1 MDLER
6 FFVRKRRDSNPQGC
20 GAEETRSVFQ
30 RSTQGAKRRSGP
42 RPPKRRTRNP
52 SVPYQPWAPYHLE
65 TSARFR
71 KESHYLQ
78 SAVRSRRAGVKFVA
92 SSARKEGH
100 LMWPSSC
107 AGLSEQQTK
116 PNSQAQRPPLPK
128 IFKKVVDARV
138 TTRLIYPLRD
148 GPVAQLVRA
157 SG

>member
-1 MDLER
+1 MRDAPREPRELPSQMR
-6 FFVRKRRDSNPQGC
+6 SKAPHTIFF
-20 GAEETRSVFQ
+20 FQ
-30 RSTQGAKRRSGP
+30 LKHAGNSTQLANLAGRCRRQTSSEAISIQKGP
-42 RPPKRRTRNP
+42 RTEGPDI
-52 SVPYQPWAPYHLE
+52 
-65 TSARFR
+65 RFI
-71 KESHYLQ
+71 
-78 SAVRSRRAGVKFVA
+78 A

-116 PNSQAQRPPLPK
+116 TISSARRPPLSK
-128 IFKKVVDARV
+128 IFKKVVDVRV

>member
-1 MDLER
+1 MPHLSY
-6 FFVRKRRDSNPQGC
+6 VNL
-20 GAEETRSVFQ
+20 AEPR
-30 RSTQGAKRRSGP
+30 GP
-42 RPPKRRTRNP
+42 
-52 SVPYQPWAPYHLE
+52 LG
-65 TSARFR
+65 
-71 KESHYLQ
+71 LLIDM
-78 SAVRSRRAGVKFVA
+78 

-116 PNSQAQRPPLPK
+116 TISPAQRPPLPK